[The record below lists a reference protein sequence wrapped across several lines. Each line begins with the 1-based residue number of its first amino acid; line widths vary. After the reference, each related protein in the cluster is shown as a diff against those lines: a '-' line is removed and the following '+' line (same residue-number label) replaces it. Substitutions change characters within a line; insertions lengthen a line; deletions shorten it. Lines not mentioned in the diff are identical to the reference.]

1 MQIPSQKYTFDKRLL
16 AVEELLRQ
24 RQYQIAQKEFALL
37 KEQEFEAVE
46 HELGLFLL
54 LQAEIRFYEGVFR
67 KAVESGLM
75 AARILAGFPLN
86 RHYGRVQLTLAK
98 AYSQIGDLKNAEIR
112 ARDGL
117 AEFRRAGDMVGQIDS
132 LNELARIAFYR
143 GNFSKALEY
152 LDEAIEKAVDN
163 PRKLMQLTGNAAM
176 TRVLAGQWHQAETD
190 LIKALNFNIETHQ
203 ETAQVNNLLS
213 LGYLYLKRREFNP
226 AARNFEK
233 ALKIIEK
240 LDLKW
245 EKVIYLEFCGEL
257 ALDKGDIYQAKNYL
271 YEAYKESLLLSPS
284 NTLVSQSC
292 RLLAEVELAL
302 DYVEEAM
309 KYGQKALEVAQKI
322 GERAE
327 VGMAYRV
334 IARVYAIR
342 SEHKDALEYI
352 QRAVEILRDVDF
364 PFELARTLL
373 VSAEISQMAEIDEF
387 EKIQATYDEVKRL
400 FKRLK
405 TNYWLAETDFKA
417 GIYACQRGNL
427 SRGFKKLSRAEKTFA
442 ALGEKSKARA
452 VNQFVQSMADQA
464 IALSISDENEFKIF
478 GNLITRDEV
487 HDLKTGQMEEI
498 MNILLKR
505 TGANRAIIYY
515 PDYENN
521 PVISSFSMSPFQVK
535 KFAENIQQ
543 LLGQEIS
550 LNRPTLLLDCR
561 RDPYINDLFPDDPDL
576 IASIIVVPMQS
587 HNSHCFLY
595 LDKKSDNN
603 TLNPFS
609 QTELNFAV
617 GFSDILVF
625 KAAEMQKK
633 KLIEDNRRLKAQ
645 LMEKAAF
652 PNIITQNSQM
662 LEVLAQV
669 NQVIDS
675 NISISIEGETGCGK
689 DVLARAIHYN
699 SCRRD
704 KRFISVNCAAL
715 PETLLESEL
724 FGYKRGA
731 FTGAASDKPG
741 LFEEADGGTFFF
753 DEIADM
759 PLTIQ
764 AKILRVL
771 EEKEI
776 VRLGE
781 SVPRKVDVRIISATN
796 KNLREEMKNNYFR
809 QDLFYRLTALTF
821 RLPPLRDRKEDI
833 PLLVEHFLE
842 GSNKEMTPAVMK
854 YLVAY
859 DWPGNVRELE
869 NEIKKLVLLTG
880 GNKKIETDILS
891 RKIIAS
897 YQSGNSIQP
906 DIAEPYS
913 EVAFNEKY
921 SLYDFLS
928 RYEKMFIIK
937 ALKEYK
943 GIKKHA
949 AASLNIPESTLR
961 LKIKQYDID
970 LNHLD
975 SVD

>member
-1 MQIPSQKYTFDKRLL
+1 MQVPSQKYTFDDRLL

-24 RQYQIAQKEFALL
+24 RQYQVAQKEFALL
-37 KEQEFEAVE
+37 NQQDFESTE
-46 HELGLFLL
+46 HELGLYLL
-54 LQAEIRFYEGVFR
+54 LQAEVKYFEGVYR
-67 KAVESGLM
+67 KTVEAGLK
-75 AARILAGFPLN
+75 AAKILAGFPLN

-117 AEFRRAGDMVGQIDS
+117 AAFRRATDTLGQIDS

-143 GNFSKALEY
+143 GNFSAALEF
-152 LDEAIEKAVDN
+152 LDEAIEKAADN
-163 PRKLMQLTGNAAM
+163 PRKMAQITGNAGM
-176 TRVLAGQWHQAETD
+176 TRILVGQWNEAEKNLTD
-190 LIKALNFNIETHQ
+190 ALNYNAEHNQ
-203 ETAQVNNLLS
+203 EVAQVINLLS
-213 LGYLYLKRREFNP
+213 LGYLNFKRRDYSTTSRLYN
-226 AARNFEK
+226 K

-240 LDLKW
+240 LNLKS
-245 EKVIYLEFCGEL
+245 EKVIYFEFSGEL
-257 ALDKGDIYQAKNYL
+257 ALDKGDIYQAKNFL
-271 YEAYKESLLLSPS
+271 TEAYKEALLLSPG

-292 RLLAEVELAL
+292 RLLAEVELEL
-302 DYVEEAM
+302 DYVDEAM

-322 GERAE
+322 GEKAE
-327 VGMAYRV
+327 VGMAYRA
-334 IARVYAIR
+334 IARVYAMR
-342 SEHKDALEYI
+342 SEHAEALEYI
-352 QRAVEILRDVDF
+352 NRAVEILRAVEF
-364 PFELARTLL
+364 PYELAKTLL
-373 VSAEISQMAEIDEF
+373 IAAEIRQQAESDEY
-387 EKIQATYDEVKRL
+387 EKIQGIYDETRRI
-400 FKRLK
+400 FKKLK
-405 TNYWLAETDFKA
+405 VNFWLAEADFKA
-417 GIYACQRGNL
+417 GIFACQQGNL
-427 SRGFKKLSRAEKTFA
+427 SRGFKKLSRAEKTFLS
-442 ALGEKSKARA
+442 LGEKGKARA
-452 VNQFVQSMADQA
+452 VNQFLQSMADQA
-464 IALSISDENEFKIF
+464 IALSISNENEFKIF
-478 GNLITRDEV
+478 GNLITQDEV
-487 HDLKTGQMEEI
+487 DDLKSGQMEEI

-505 TGANRAIIYY
+505 TGAQRAIVYY
-515 PDYENN
+515 PDYETN
-521 PVISSFSMSPFQVK
+521 PIISSTVMSPFQEK

-543 LLGQEIS
+543 LLGEEIS
-550 LNRPTLLLDCR
+550 LTRPTLLLDCR
-561 RDPYINDLFPDDPDL
+561 RDPYVNDLFPDEPDL

-587 HNSHCFLY
+587 NNSRCFLY
-595 LDKKSDNN
+595 LDKKSVNN

-609 QTELNFAV
+609 QVELNFAV

-625 KAAEMQKK
+625 KAAELQKK

-652 PNIITQNSQM
+652 PNIITQNSQL

-675 NISISIEGETGCGK
+675 NISISIEGETGSGK

-731 FTGAASDKPG
+731 FTGANNDKPG
-741 LFEEADGGTFFF
+741 LFEEADGGTFFL

-771 EEKEI
+771 EEKEL

-781 SVPRKVDVRIISATN
+781 STPRKVDVRVISATN
-796 KNLREEMKNNYFR
+796 KNLKEEMKNGTFR

-821 RLPPLRDRKEDI
+821 RLPPLRERKEDI

-842 GSNKEMTPAVMK
+842 SSGKEITPPVMR

-869 NEIKKLVLLTG
+869 NEIKKLVLLAG
-880 GNKKIETDILS
+880 DNNKIETDIVS
-891 RKIIAS
+891 RKIVTS
-897 YQSGNSIQP
+897 YQSESVDQP
-906 DIAEPYS
+906 GFSTPLED
-913 EVAFNEKY
+913 VVFNDQY

-928 RYEKMFIIK
+928 SYEKQFIIK
-937 ALKEYK
+937 ALKEHK

-975 SVD
+975 LSE